1 MEWWIWITWEIVF
14 CIRYSRLFRIF
25 LKGHVEIVGN
35 PSIKIYVN
43 KIENRIIFK
52 VKDWYTLELLIQET
66 MKLYGSTESKI
77 PKDEYGENVPRLEIT
92 EAVSIQLKYC

>member
-1 MEWWIWITWEIVF
+1 
-14 CIRYSRLFRIF
+14 
-25 LKGHVEIVGN
+25 
-35 PSIKIYVN
+35 
-43 KIENRIIFK
+43 
-52 VKDWYTLELLIQET
+52 